1 MYPAKFK
8 LIIKMEVKEFVKTI
22 LKDVTEA
29 VEESTSES
37 KTHDFTTYG
46 GDDKKINFDLAV
58 VLEQSGEGKI
68 GADVFKI
75 VSGKLQGK
83 LSEQVVNRIKF
94 SVLPRKK

>member
-1 MYPAKFK
+1 
-8 LIIKMEVKEFVKTI
+8 MEVKEFIKTI

-29 VEESTSES
+29 VEESTEES
-37 KTHDFTTYG
+37 KTHSFSTYEG
-46 GDDKKINFDLAV
+46 GDDKKIKFDLAI

-68 GADVFKI
+68 GANVFKI

-94 SVLPRKK
+94 SVLPKKK

>member
-1 MYPAKFK
+1 M
-8 LIIKMEVKEFVKTI
+8 
-22 LKDVTEA
+22 
-29 VEESTSES
+29 
-37 KTHDFTTYG
+37 
-46 GDDKKINFDLAV
+46 DKKIKFDLAV

-83 LSEQVVNRIKF
+83 LSEQVVNRINF

>member
-1 MYPAKFK
+1 
-8 LIIKMEVKEFVKTI
+8 MEVKEFVKTI

-75 VSGKLQGK
+75 VSGNFKENYQSKWLIELNFLFYQGK
-83 LSEQVVNRIKF
+83 NK
-94 SVLPRKK
+94 